1 MAPEPQTSVK
11 YLTPLRQAQR
21 DLTRSRIKDAARNL
35 FYEHHYDATTMD
47 EIAVAAGLRRS
58 TVYLHYRDKAEILA
72 DIIADYSP
80 KARGLLAKLPGPGPS
95 LPQVQKWIG
104 QVTKFVAKERVPL
117 SIILELQR
125 NRAYAGALSNLT
137 TELLTGLGENNPPFR
152 AAAHE
157 DADPL
162 LKARGLLLL
171 QELTYACEVYLDN
184 PDHAF
189 GKALL
194 RVTAED
200 FHGFLSRP
208 QVHLLGEGA
217 S

>member
-1 MAPEPQTSVK
+1 MAPEPRSSVK
-11 YLTPLRQAQR
+11 YITPLRQAQR
-21 DLTRSRIKDAARNL
+21 DLMRNRIKDAARNL
-35 FYEHHYDATTMD
+35 FHEHHYDATTMD

-80 KARGLLAKLPGPGPS
+80 KARSLLAKLPGPEPT
-95 LPQVQKWIG
+95 LQQLQRWIG
-104 QVTKFVAKERVPL
+104 EVIKFVAKERVPL
-117 SIILELQR
+117 SIILELRR

-137 TELLTGLGENNPPFR
+137 TELLAALGENNPPFR
-152 AAAHE
+152 IASQD
-157 DADPL
+157 DANPL

-171 QELTYACEVYLDN
+171 QELTYTCEVYLDN
-184 PDHAF
+184 TDQAF

-200 FHGFLSRP
+200 FHAFLSKP
-208 QVHLLGEGA
+208 EA
-217 S
+217 